1 VEQDRKEGCLTLDSK
16 DLLLACLRLPRNELS
31 LFCVV
36 LNDKHDSLEV
46 QSTEVASSK
55 NKAAQV
61 TLAFSEEGMS
71 LPERE
76 AGRPRGFNPNSL
88 LGKVKLATYKLM
100 RAHLGETVTI
110 GDHYLSI
117 AQETGLTLKQVKSNI
132 YQVPGINR
140 EYGRWSMTVEQ
151 LAMFADSL

>member
-1 VEQDRKEGCLTLDSK
+1 MDAK
-16 DLLLACLRLPRNELS
+16 DLLLACLRLPRNELA

-61 TLAFSEEGMS
+61 TLAFSEAGMS

-76 AGRPRGFNPNSL
+76 RPKGFNPNSM
-88 LGKVKLATYKLM
+88 LGKIKLATYKLM
-100 RAHLGETVTI
+100 CEHEGKTVTI
-110 GDHYLSI
+110 ADHYHRI
-117 AQETGLTLKQVKSNI
+117 AQETGLTLKQVKSYI
-132 YQVPGINR
+132 CQVPGINR
-140 EYGRWSMTVEQ
+140 EYGRWTMTAEQ
-151 LAMFADSL
+151 AGIAANSLMAVSVAATI